1 MNHIDRIFSDALGEH
16 TSTPSAGLWQ
26 RVEPALPVAAKN
38 ASWLRWAA
46 IWIPILFAAGFWL
59 TRPHPEM
66 KSSVALQ
73 ETTPVSTPA
82 MAEPAL
88 TVQPET
94 LAFQPTTRESTR
106 VARLNK
112 NTQPVT
118 IEATTPPEITSM
130 EEITIEP
137 VTLEEE
143 TIAIVDEPV
152 KPMTLV
158 YTLDEVALAP
168 DEGTKKESAL
178 NRVVEFAQAV
188 KHSDP
193 IGDIRGFKDELLALD
208 LRKKPSKKN

>member
-1 MNHIDRIFSDALGEH
+1 
-16 TSTPSAGLWQ
+16 
-26 RVEPALPVAAKN
+26 
-38 ASWLRWAA
+38 
-46 IWIPILFAAGFWL
+46 
-59 TRPHPEM
+59 
-66 KSSVALQ
+66 
-73 ETTPVSTPA
+73 
-82 MAEPAL
+82 
-88 TVQPET
+88 
-94 LAFQPTTRESTR
+94 
-106 VARLNK
+106 
-112 NTQPVT
+112 
-118 IEATTPPEITSM
+118 M

-143 TIAIVDEPV
+143 TIVLVDEPV

>member
-16 TSTPSAGLWQ
+16 TSTPSAGLWE
-26 RVEPALPVAAKN
+26 RVEPALPVDARS

-59 TRPHPEM
+59 TSPQPEM

-73 ETTPVSTPA
+73 VTTPVSTPA
-82 MAEPAL
+82 VAEPASPA
-88 TVQPET
+88 QHEP
-94 LAFQPTTRESTR
+94 LAFQPTTRKSTR
-106 VARLNK
+106 AAGRNK

-118 IEATTPPEITSM
+118 IEATTLPEVASM
-130 EEITIEP
+130 EEIAIEP
-137 VTLEEE
+137 LTLEEE